1 MEGMMLTIGHC
12 HLRNVC
18 NTRYVIDF
26 LPRVSNVKVWKVRL
40 EAYEEVNKLFQNSSS
55 DNDECFGRFLKSPDL
70 LRKMVMD
77 NNVVAQEAG
86 ISAICSFLEF
96 GGSNA
101 CTKTRSQIIS
111 AIAEKGL
118 GSTRPG
124 TKQKSI
130 NALLWYIELDVPDP
144 VIESLLPALSAKLP
158 KLVAG
163 VVAALNEIYSNFGC
177 KVCPPKLVL
186 DVIPQLFAHAD
197 KNVRAETTILSIT
210 LRSYMGTAFD
220 TIIFEKLKPI
230 QQKDLAKAFEKIEG
244 TPTPKR
250 FLRSHQVQIAETK
263 TGLEDVSMIDA
274 QEVSSDQLDAFDLI
288 DPVEVLSKI
297 PSDFKSRIESSKW
310 KDRVEVLEEV
320 LTEFKYPK
328 LKNDDYMD
336 LIRVLSKCL
345 KDANIQVVTLA
356 SKIIEKLGSGLQQ
369 DFHRYVSILISPLL
383 ERTKEKKQSVLDAIS
398 AALDV
403 CFKFS
408 SISELLEPTLQ
419 YMSHKTPQIKIESS
433 RYLIRCLKQTETIPK
448 KQEIDSIMQVSLRL
462 MSDSLAPVRDLA
474 CEITATLV
482 KIAGERQL
490 RSYLE
495 GIDSRKTKKIDEYSS
510 SCEVKTIGTKQK
522 SGGAYLQK
530 VSAPATFDRNG
541 LLDSAMPAGQSLS
554 ATPNMSKTSEP
565 SLTSRKLASTS
576 TTIPSKRGPSSPLKS
591 STATGKMNLTSRT
604 LKPTNSQS
612 LNRAQCT
619 TPSLNSSERELF
631 ESLKA
636 EKLEWNQKRKEIQSQ
651 LDTKTEEIAR
661 LNKKLDDQQAR
672 LTEATMAVKSKD
684 IQLSRLQSDLDQ
696 SESKI
701 RELQYQLQ
709 QALSEKVAVKEEP
722 NDNFNFSL
730 QKLETLDSKSDLN
743 RRISD
748 LSIHNGME
756 KENYFG
762 SNTGGTTSTRS
773 KFSSGLYD
781 VDSNDDSWRKAAE
794 VTNQLKARI
803 EMMKSKSRTFNQL

>member
-1 MEGMMLTIGHC
+1 M
-12 HLRNVC
+12 
-18 NTRYVIDF
+18 
-26 LPRVSNVKVWKVRL
+26 
-40 EAYEEVNKLFQNSSS
+40 FQNSSS
-55 DNDECFGRFLKSPDL
+55 EDDECFGRFLKSPDL
-70 LRKMVMD
+70 LKKMVMD
-77 NNVVAQEAG
+77 SNVVAQEAG
-86 ISAICSFLEF
+86 INAICSFVEF

-101 CTKTRSQIIS
+101 CIKTRSQVIS

-118 GSTRPG
+118 ASTRAG

-130 NALLWYIELDVPDP
+130 NALLWYIELDSPHP

-197 KNVRAETTILSIT
+197 KNVRAETTNLSIT
-210 LRSYMGTAFD
+210 LRSYMGNVFD

-230 QQKDLAKAFEKIEG
+230 QQKDLAKAFDKIEG

-250 FLRSHQVQIAETK
+250 LLRSHQVQIAEIR
-263 TGLEDVSMIDA
+263 TGSDDVSMVDV
-274 QEVSSDQLDAFDLI
+274 QEESSDQLDAFDLV
-288 DPVEVLSKI
+288 DPVDVLSKI
-297 PSDFKSRIESSKW
+297 PSDFKLRIESPKW
-310 KDRVEVLEEV
+310 KDRVEVLEET
-320 LTEFKYPK
+320 LNEFKHPK
-328 LKNDDYMD
+328 LKDDDYMD
-336 LIRVLSKCL
+336 LIRILSKCL

-356 SKIIEKLGSGLQQ
+356 SKIIERLGNGLQQ
-369 DFHRYVSILISPLL
+369 DFHRYVLILISPLL

-408 SISELLEPTLQ
+408 SLSELLEPTLQ
-419 YMSHKTPQIKIESS
+419 YMSHKTPQIRIESS
-433 RYLIRCLKQTETIPK
+433 KFLIRCLKQTETIPK
-448 KQEIDSIMQVSLRL
+448 KQEVDSIMQISLRL
-462 MSDSLAPVRDLA
+462 MSDSLAPIRDLA
-474 CEITATLV
+474 CEITATLM
-482 KIAGERQL
+482 KIVGERQL

-495 GIDSRKTKKIDEYSS
+495 GIDSKKTKKIDEYLS
-510 SCEVKTIGTKQK
+510 SCEVKAIGTKQK
-522 SGGAYLQK
+522 SAAASLQK
-530 VSAPATFDRNG
+530 VSVPTTFHKNG
-541 LLDSAMPAGQSLS
+541 LLDSAMTAGQGRST
-554 ATPNMSKTSEP
+554 TPNLSQISEP
-565 SLTSRKLASTS
+565 SLTSRKLTSTS

-591 STATGKMNLTSRT
+591 STGTGKMNLTSRT
-604 LKPTNSQS
+604 LKPTGSQS
-612 LNRAQCT
+612 LSRAQYT
-619 TPSLNSSERELF
+619 TPSLNSSERELL

-636 EKLEWNQKRKEIQSQ
+636 EKLEWSQKRKELQCQ
-651 LDTKTEEIAR
+651 LDTKTEEVAR
-661 LNKKLDDQQAR
+661 LNKKLDEQQVR

-684 IQLSRLQSDLDQ
+684 IQISRLHSDLDQ

-709 QALSEKVAVKEEP
+709 QALSEKVTVKEEP
-722 NDNFNFSL
+722 NDNLKSSL
-730 QKLETLDSKSDLN
+730 QKLEILDSKSDLN

-748 LSIHNGME
+748 LSIHNGIE
-756 KENYFG
+756 KENYVGF
-762 SNTGGTTSTRS
+762 NTGGTTSTRS

>member
-1 MEGMMLTIGHC
+1 
-12 HLRNVC
+12 
-18 NTRYVIDF
+18 
-26 LPRVSNVKVWKVRL
+26 
-40 EAYEEVNKLFQNSSS
+40 
-55 DNDECFGRFLKSPDL
+55 
-70 LRKMVMD
+70 MVVD
-77 NNVVAQEAG
+77 SNVVAQEAG
-86 ISAICSFLEF
+86 INAICSFLEF

-101 CTKTRSQIIS
+101 CTKTRSQVIS

-118 GSTRPG
+118 ASTRAG

-130 NALLWYIELDVPDP
+130 SALLWYIELDAPDP

-163 VVAALNEIYSNFGC
+163 VVAALNEIYSTFGC
-177 KVCPPKLVL
+177 KVCSPKLVL

-197 KNVRAETTILSIT
+197 KNVRAETTNLSVT
-210 LRSYMGTAFD
+210 LRSYMGKVFD

-230 QQKDLAKAFEKIEG
+230 QQKDLAKAFDKIEG

-250 FLRSHQVQIAETK
+250 FLRSHQAQIAESK
-263 TGLEDVSMIDA
+263 TGSEDISMTDA
-274 QEVSSDQLDAFDLI
+274 QENSGDQLDAFDLI
-288 DPVEVLSKI
+288 DPVDVLSKI
-297 PSDFKSRIESSKW
+297 PSDFKSRVESPKW

-320 LTEFKYPK
+320 LNEFRHPK

-336 LIRVLSKCL
+336 LIRILSKCL

-356 SKIIEKLGSGLQQ
+356 SKVIERLGSGIQQ
-369 DFHRYVSILISPLL
+369 DFHRYVMILISPLL

-408 SISELLEPTLQ
+408 TLNELLEPTLQ
-419 YMSHKTPQIKIESS
+419 YMCHKTPQIKIESS
-433 RYLIRCLKQTETIPK
+433 KFLIRCLKQTDTIPK
-448 KQEIDSIMQVSLRL
+448 KQELDSIMQISLRL

-474 CEITATLV
+474 CEITATLM
-482 KIAGERQL
+482 KIVGERQL
-490 RSYLE
+490 RPYLE
-495 GIDSRKTKKIDEYSS
+495 GIDSRKTKKIDEYLS
-510 SCEVKTIGTKQK
+510 SCEVKAVGTKQN
-522 SGGAYLQK
+522 SEGASLQRAA
-530 VSAPATFDRNG
+530 VPAISHRSG
-541 LLDSAMPAGQSLS
+541 LLDSAMPAGQGRSV
-554 ATPNMSKTSEP
+554 TPNSSKVSEP
-565 SLTSRKLASTS
+565 SLTARKLASTS

-591 STATGKMNLTSRT
+591 SAATGKMNLTSRT
-604 LKPTNSQS
+604 LKPASSQS
-612 LNRAQCT
+612 LSRAQYT
-619 TPSLNSSERELF
+619 TPSLNSSERELLD
-631 ESLKA
+631 SLKA
-636 EKLEWNQKRKEIQSQ
+636 EKLEWVQRRKEFQSQ

-661 LNKKLDDQQAR
+661 LNKKLDDQQVR

-684 IQLSRLQSDLDQ
+684 IQLSRLQSDLNQ

-709 QALSEKVAVKEEP
+709 QALSEKFTVKEEP
-722 NDNFNFSL
+722 DDNFKNSL
-730 QKLETLDSKSDLN
+730 QQREKLDSRSDLN

-748 LSIHNGME
+748 LSIHNGLE

-762 SNTGGTTSTRS
+762 SNAGGTTSTRS